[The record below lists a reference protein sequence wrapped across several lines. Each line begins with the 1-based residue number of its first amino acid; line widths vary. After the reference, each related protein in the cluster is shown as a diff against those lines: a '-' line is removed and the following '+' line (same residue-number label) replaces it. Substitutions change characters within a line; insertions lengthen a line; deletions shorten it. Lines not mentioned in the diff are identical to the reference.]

1 MTSIKSTEQ
10 ISLTGIPIIISCTLF
25 REFYDQLNSSTTI
38 TANHTLI
45 VIRLD
50 WIHFAN
56 LSRVV
61 INNLLPLYQNEGLHT
76 SVNFMASKLPRMEA
90 QADTDI
96 CLSAFVPVRLYFA
109 HEKIFLSQGAP
120 SIRAPFRLPI

>member
-1 MTSIKSTEQ
+1 MTHLSSRPTMTSIKSTEQ

-25 REFYDQLNSSTTI
+25 REFYDKLNSSTTI

-61 INNLLPLYQNEGLHT
+61 INNLLPLYQNDCRHKSVT
-76 SVNFMASKLPRMEA
+76 SLASKVPRL
-90 QADTDI
+90 QAPADADI
-96 CLSAFVPVRLYFA
+96 F
-109 HEKIFLSQGAP
+109 
-120 SIRAPFRLPI
+120 